1 MLEIL
6 PLKDQKWVDH
16 HRINKLADKLELDNI
31 EAKIYFLREL
41 SGIVRKL
48 PLNIYQD
55 PDDRL
60 RLVEAVRNRSTK
72 RSKKKKPF
80 GKRRR
85 RQRRSDKVRAC
96 V

>member
-1 MLEIL
+1 MMETHDVVLEIL

-41 SGIVRKL
+41 SSIVRKL

-60 RLVEAVRNRSTK
+60 RLVEAVQKSLDQAIEEEEALWEAEAEK
-72 RSKKKKPF
+72 
-80 GKRRR
+80 G
-85 RQRRSDKVRAC
+85 
-96 V
+96 

>member
-41 SGIVRKL
+41 SSIVRKL

-60 RLVEAVRNRSTK
+60 RLVEAVQKSLDQAIEEEEALWEAEAEK
-72 RSKKKKPF
+72 
-80 GKRRR
+80 G
-85 RQRRSDKVRAC
+85 
-96 V
+96 

>member
-41 SGIVRKL
+41 SSIVRKL

-60 RLVEAVRNRSTK
+60 RLVEAVQKSLDQAIEEEEALWEAEGVK
-72 RSKKKKPF
+72 
-80 GKRRR
+80 G
-85 RQRRSDKVRAC
+85 
-96 V
+96 

>member
-60 RLVEAVRNRSTK
+60 RLVEAIQKSLD
-72 RSKKKKPF
+72 
-80 GKRRR
+80 
-85 RQRRSDKVRAC
+85 QAIEEEEALWEAEA
-96 V
+96 